1 MPGRKTRS
9 FGSIRRLPS
18 GRWQA
23 RYRGPDGLLRSAPQ
37 TFANKADASKWLA
50 LTQAEL
56 LRGGWIDPE
65 AGRVPFPAYAAEWID
80 ERPGLRPK
88 TIQLYRYLLRAH
100 LRDAFGS
107 ATIAGITEAD
117 VRRWRANMLSAG
129 VTPVTAAKAYRL
141 LKSILATAV
150 DDGLIRRNPCRI
162 KGASTE
168 TSPERPVLTIGEVY
182 ALADAIDPRYRAL
195 ILLACFCG
203 LRWGELAGLQRADI
217 DCDRR
222 TVRIARQLCEVAGR
236 QPFLAPPKSEAG
248 KRTVSIPSLIMADIS
263 SHLGTFTKP
272 EADALIFTSPHG
284 LPLRHT
290 NFRRRTWRAALDA
303 TGLTIHLHDL
313 RHTGN
318 QLVAEAGA
326 NPRELMERMGHST
339 SRAALI
345 YLHSTSARQHHL
357 ADAVTARARSEL
369 ARADHSVARMWHEK
383 GGTTDAK
390 SRPADSNVSDQDI
403 KERPDRDSNAGP
415 TA

>member
-9 FGSIRRLPS
+9 FGTIRKLAS

-23 RYRGPDGLLRSAPQ
+23 RYRGPDGLLRSAPH
-37 TFANKADASKWLA
+37 TFAYKADASKWLA

-56 LRGGWIDPE
+56 LSGGWIDPE
-65 AGRVPFPAYAAEWID
+65 AGRVSFPVYAAAWID

-88 TIQLYRYLLRAH
+88 TLQLYRYLLRAH
-100 LRDAFGS
+100 LQEAFGS

-141 LKSILATAV
+141 LKSILATTV

-162 KGASTE
+162 KGASVE
-168 TSPERPVLTIGEVY
+168 KSPERPVLTIGQVY
-182 ALADAIDPRYRAL
+182 ALADAIGPRYRAV

-236 QPFLAPPKSEAG
+236 QPYLAPPKSDAG
-248 KRTVSIPSLIMADIS
+248 KRTVSMPSLIVADIS
-263 SHLGTFTKP
+263 SHLDSFTQP
-272 EADALIFTSPHG
+272 EADALVFTSPHG
-284 LPLRHT
+284 MPLRHA
-290 NFRRRTWRAALDA
+290 NFRRRVWYRALAA
-303 TGLTIHLHDL
+303 TGLSIHLHDL

-369 ARADHSVARMWHEK
+369 GETDKPPNNGVAHMWHDPQS
-383 GGTTDAK
+383 TD
-390 SRPADSNVSDQDI
+390 DSAS
-403 KERPDRDSNAGP
+403 
-415 TA
+415 

>member
-9 FGSIRRLPS
+9 FGSIRKLPS
-18 GRWQA
+18 GRWQV
-23 RYRGPDGLLRSAPQ
+23 RYRGPDGLLRSAPH
-37 TFANKADASKWLA
+37 TFARKADASKWLA

-56 LRGGWIDPE
+56 LSGGWIDPE
-65 AGRVPFPAYAAEWID
+65 AGRVPFPAFAAAWID

-100 LRDAFGS
+100 LQEAFGS
-107 ATIAGITEAD
+107 ATVAGITEAD

-141 LKSILATAV
+141 LKSIMTTAV

-162 KGASTE
+162 KGASVE
-168 TSPERPVLTIGEVY
+168 KSPERPILTISQVY
-182 ALADAIDPRYRAL
+182 ALADAIGPRYRAL

-236 QPFLAPPKSEAG
+236 QPFLAPPKSDAG
-248 KRTVSIPSLIMADIS
+248 KRTVSIPSLIAADIS
-263 SHLGTFTKP
+263 SHLDAFTQP
-272 EADALIFTSPHG
+272 GADALVFTSPHG
-284 LPLRHT
+284 MPLRHA
-290 NFRRRTWRAALDA
+290 NFRRRDWRRALTA
-303 TGLTIHLHDL
+303 TGLSIHLHDL

-369 ARADHSVARMWHEK
+369 GKTDEPPDDGVARVWHE
-383 GGTTDAK
+383 AQ
-390 SRPADSNVSDQDI
+390 SINDSAS
-403 KERPDRDSNAGP
+403 
-415 TA
+415 